1 MTMRSLWRYLL
12 LVSLLAHSPMP
23 LVAAEFRFKPGA
35 EDCEIRLDGDI
46 ERGDLE
52 KLKSQLPDGM
62 GPGKAGPTMCLNSKG
77 GDFMEGL
84 KLAEFVSGGI
94 ATTIPAN
101 SSCES
106 ACGWIFMAGS
116 HLDTGGSEWS
126 RGMDSR
132 ATLSFHAPF
141 IDPSSL
147 AMIGHQSGSVTAKAI
162 IEAYSQAVSE
172 LGRGLLQLAQ
182 QHASTTAE
190 VLVPP
195 TLLAEAL
202 VRVGD
207 KKLLVDTTGAVI
219 RWSINVSGYA
229 GVIPRS
235 KTDVIRACVVGSA
248 FGNEFW
254 NDDYLSIAEAEEY
267 EAFYDSRSRT
277 LVAEM
282 VVEGL
287 AHIACEIEFEFDEN
301 LSSLKDGHIA
311 ARINV
316 GSDESVTK
324 SWIRDRYAS
333 KSIELPD
340 FAVLNPKTLLKHLVD
355 ISSVPTL
362 SAAIMISY

>member
-1 MTMRSLWRYLL
+1 
-12 LVSLLAHSPMP
+12 MP

-132 ATLSFHAPF
+132 ATLSFHAP
-141 IDPSSL
+141 L
-147 AMIGHQSGSVTAKAI
+147 SVTAKAI

-172 LGRGLLQLAQ
+172 LGR
-182 QHASTTAE
+182 E
-190 VLVPP
+190 
-195 TLLAEAL
+195 
-202 VRVGD
+202 
-207 KKLLVDTTGAVI
+207 
-219 RWSINVSGYA
+219 
-229 GVIPRS
+229 
-235 KTDVIRACVVGSA
+235 TDVIRACVVGSA

-355 ISSVPTL
+355 IVDIPIKPQNPSSLATL
-362 SAAIMISY
+362 SFPSWCKSQAITAPDEKAVCETPRLTTYEIFLDRYYNKALANTDSQSKSKLQSQQRAWLTRRRSCNDDVECIAQAYHSRIAALKESP